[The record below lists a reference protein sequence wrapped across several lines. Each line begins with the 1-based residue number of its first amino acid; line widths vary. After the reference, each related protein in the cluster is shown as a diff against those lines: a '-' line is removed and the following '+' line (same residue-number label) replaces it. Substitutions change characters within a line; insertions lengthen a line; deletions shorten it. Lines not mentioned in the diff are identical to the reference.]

1 MKLDKRVLL
10 MSSVL
15 LVSPC
20 TVIAAPMSVAPA
32 IVPLSNGGQAN
43 IAVSN
48 TDPNLFSVAGDRVIA
63 INSLDGE
70 LTRQEQTA
78 NGGVVIA
85 TLNKKPFTFIVET
98 ERGLNF
104 SIRAVP
110 RAGVGRTIQLV
121 SELTGTGDAAKSWE
135 ESTPYQSLLV
145 ELNRGV
151 RTGTLPESYQS
162 LPVTDERLSVPSGLQ
177 ANAEQVWVG
186 HHLKVVRYSVV
197 NLLTSA
203 RGIKETDFWQS
214 GTRAIMF
221 AEPTSQLLP
230 GGRLQVYVTTAEESR

>member
-20 TVIAAPMSVAPA
+20 TVIAAPMSVSPA

-177 ANAEQVWVG
+177 ANAEQVWIG

-197 NLLTSA
+197 NLLASA

>member
-1 MKLDKRVLL
+1 MKINKLALFVGTCLL
-10 MSSVL
+10 AG
-15 LVSPC
+15 PC
-20 TVIAAPMSVAPA
+20 TLLAEPTSIPAA

-43 IAVSN
+43 VAVSN
-48 TDPNLFSVAGDRVIA
+48 TDANLFSVAGDRVIA

-78 NGGVVIA
+78 SGGVVIA

-110 RAGVGRTIQLV
+110 RPGVGRTIQLV
-121 SELTGTGDAAKSWE
+121 SELSGTGELSKAWE
-135 ESTPYQSLLV
+135 ESTPYQTLLV

-151 RTGTLPESYQS
+151 KTGKLPDVYQS
-162 LPVTDERLSVPSGLQ
+162 IPVTDEKLTVPAGMQ
-177 ANAEQVWVG
+177 ASADKVWVG
-186 HHLKVVRYSVV
+186 HHLKVVRYTVM
-197 NLLTSA
+197 NLLPSA
-203 RGIKETDFWQS
+203 RNIRETDFWQV

-221 AEPTSQLLP
+221 AEPTDQILS
-230 GGRLQVYVTTAEESR
+230 GGRLQLYVTTAEEIR